1 MKSRLLII
9 SMMMSSVF
17 FTEYALADSASLPG
31 YAAPSAQQISPTRQ
45 SNLTSLSD
53 PVPVPTQAETD
64 QKYKQILARVKSMQ
78 AARAAQKKL
87 AQQAEQPINPVA
99 IPKVSS
105 LAVPAVKPKPKPL
118 TQSDVSFLKVLKNMN
133 PLTPD
138 QIKMMHA
145 MYQKTQEATNY
156 PSSAQKPS
164 ITSVNVDLQ
173 PSAVPP
179 VISLAPGIVTSLE
192 FLDSTGQPWPIQA
205 IDVGNAK
212 DYSAKQTAL
221 GVKGLAGS
229 NTLWLQSLSEV
240 AKPGNLAI
248 MLQGLSTPIML
259 ALSTNQKV
267 INYRVDLHIPGNG
280 PNALQVSGAGVSSVN
295 NDSVLTALNGIA
307 PNGSKSV
314 MLDGCPDCQ
323 AWYTSKYLFL
333 RTKRHLLSP
342 SWSKTSSSAD
352 GTNAY
357 QLPRAPVLLAYMN
370 GNITKINVEY

>member
-1 MKSRLLII
+1 MKCRLLII
-9 SMMMSSVF
+9 SMVIGSVF
-17 FTEYALADSASLPG
+17 FSGYALADSASLPG
-31 YAAPSAQQISPTRQ
+31 YAGASTQQ
-45 SNLTSLSD
+45 
-53 PVPVPTQAETD
+53 PVPVRQANLNSLNDPIAVPTDAETD
-64 QKYKQILARVKSMQ
+64 KKYQQILARVKKMQ
-78 AARAAQKKL
+78 STRAAQQKSV
-87 AQQAEQPINPVA
+87 QQAEQPIHPVKVPSVASLATPVA
-99 IPKVSS
+99 
-105 LAVPAVKPKPKPL
+105 KPKPKPL
-118 TQSDVSFLKVLKNMN
+118 TQNDVAFLKVLNNMN

-145 MYQKTQEATNY
+145 MYQRTQEATNY

-164 ITSVNVDLQ
+164 ISSINVDLQ

-221 GVKGLAGS
+221 GSKGAAGS

-248 MLQGLSTPIML
+248 MLQGLATPIML

-267 INYRVDLHIPGNG
+267 INYRVDLHIPGSG
-280 PNALQVSGAGVSSVN
+280 PNALQISGAGVSSVN
-295 NDSVLTALNGIA
+295 NDSVLTALNGVA
-307 PNGSKSV
+307 PNGSKAV
-314 MLDGCPDCQ
+314 TLDGCPDCQ
-323 AWYTSKYLFL
+323 AWETGKYLFL

-357 QLPRAPVLLAYMN
+357 QLPRAPVLLAYLN